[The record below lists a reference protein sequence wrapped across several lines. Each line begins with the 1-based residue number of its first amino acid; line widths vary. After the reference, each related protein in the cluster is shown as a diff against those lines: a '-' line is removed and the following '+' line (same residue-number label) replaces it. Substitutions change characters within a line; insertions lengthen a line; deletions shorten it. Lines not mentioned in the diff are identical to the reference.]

1 MDHEKFIMVVNK
13 FNKSYIICLHVFV
26 KHIYIYIYTHN

>member
-13 FNKSYIICLHVFV
+13 FNKLYDIIWLQGFSNTIIN
-26 KHIYIYIYTHN
+26 KYN